1 LLIYFYT
8 VKMKIHINFVGGV
21 MLDNPS
27 FIIDTFF
34 AIFAMVL
41 IILMVP
47 GFAML
52 EAGLIRT
59 KNVTAVLTMNVM
71 IYAVA
76 SMSFLLIGYEY
87 AFGSW
92 DHQDSI
98 SKYAFFL
105 FQMAFVG
112 KVINIMSGG
121 VSERS
126 RIIPMAIFTIAVG
139 ALIYPTIV
147 NLTWGANFLAGTAF
161 DISAMSDLAG
171 STVIHSTGGWA
182 LLAAILVMGARKGK
196 YGKNGEIKVI
206 PASNIPLVTLGA
218 FLLWIGW
225 FGFNG
230 GSVGAISSQEN
241 ADAVALT
248 IMNTNTGGMAGAI
261 VAWALTYFRY
271 KKFDITMI
279 LNGALGGLVAVT
291 AGPDQFSMYV
301 PILVGGIGGAL
312 VVLAVPFFDK
322 LKLDDPVGAL
332 SVHLVNGIWG
342 TLAVAIFVDS
352 VSYWDQIKGILVV
365 GAIVFPVSFVVIY
378 IINKIMKF
386 KADDDEQTAGIDETE
401 CGMEAYPEFKRS
413 I

>member
-1 LLIYFYT
+1 
-8 VKMKIHINFVGGV
+8 

-27 FIIDTFF
+27 YIIDTFF

-41 IILMVP
+41 IIFMVP

-52 EAGLIRT
+52 EAGLVRT
-59 KNVTAVLTMNVM
+59 KNVTSVLTVNVM
-71 IYAVA
+71 IYAIA
-76 SMSFLLIGYEY
+76 SLSFMLIGYEY

-92 DHQDSI
+92 DHQDGM

-112 KVINIMSGG
+112 KVVNIMSGG

-126 RIIPMAIFTIAVG
+126 RILPLALFTVAVG
-139 ALIYPTIV
+139 TFIYPTIV
-147 NLTWGANFLAGTAF
+147 NITWGANFLAGTMF
-161 DISAMSDLAG
+161 DISDMADLAG

-182 LLAAILVMGARKGK
+182 LLAAILIMGSRRGRYKKSGAVQ
-196 YGKNGEIKVI
+196 VI

-230 GSVGAISSQEN
+230 GSVGSIASKDN

-248 IMNTNTGGMAGAI
+248 IMNTNTAGLAGAI
-261 VAWALTYFRY
+261 VGWLLTYFQY

-291 AGPDQFSMYV
+291 AGPDQYDIYT
-301 PILVGGIGGAL
+301 PILIGAIGGAL
-312 VVLAVPFFDK
+312 VVFFVPLFDK
-322 LKLDDPVGAL
+322 LKMDDPVGAL

-342 TLAVAIFVDS
+342 TLAVGIFVSDVS
-352 VSYWDQIKGILVV
+352 VITQLKGIIVV
-365 GAIVFPVSFVVIY
+365 GAIVFPLSFVIIY
-378 IINKIMKF
+378 IINKLF
-386 KADDDEQTAGIDETE
+386 TLRAGDEEQQEGIDYTE

>member
-1 LLIYFYT
+1 
-8 VKMKIHINFVGGV
+8 

-27 FIIDTFF
+27 YIIDTFF
-34 AIFAMVL
+34 AIFAMTL
-41 IILMVP
+41 IIFMVP

-52 EAGLIRT
+52 EAGLVRT
-59 KNVTAVLTMNVM
+59 KNVTSVLTVNVM

-76 SMSFLLIGYEY
+76 SLAFMLIGYKY

-92 DHQDSI
+92 DHQDGM

-112 KVINIMSGG
+112 KVVNIMSGG

-126 RIIPMAIFTIAVG
+126 RILPLALFAVAVG
-139 ALIYPTIV
+139 TFIYPTIV
-147 NLTWGANFLAGTAF
+147 NITWGANFLKGTAL
-161 DISAMSDLAG
+161 DISDMADLAG

-182 LLAAILVMGARKGK
+182 LLAAILIMGARKGRYK
-196 YGKNGEIKVI
+196 KNGTVQVI

-230 GSVGAISSQEN
+230 GSVGTIASKES

-248 IMNTNTGGMAGAI
+248 IMNTNTAGLAGAI
-261 VAWALTYFRY
+261 VGWLMTYFTY
-271 KKFDITMI
+271 KKFDVTMI
-279 LNGALGGLVAVT
+279 LNGALGGLVAIT
-291 AGPDQFSMYV
+291 AGPDQYGIYT
-301 PILVGGIGGAL
+301 PILIGAIGGAL
-312 VVLAVPFFDK
+312 VVIFVPIFDK
-322 LKLDDPVGAL
+322 LKMDDPVGAL
-332 SVHLVNGIWG
+332 SVHLINGIWG
-342 TLAVAIFVDS
+342 TLAVGIFVDS
-352 VSYWDQIKGILVV
+352 VSIMTQLKGIIVV
-365 GAIVFPVSFVVIY
+365 GAIVFPISFVIIF
-378 IINKIMKF
+378 IINKIF
-386 KADDDEQTAGIDETE
+386 TLRAGDEEQLEGIDYTE